1 MSEIKLIIWDL
12 DDTLWKGTLAEQDE
26 VKLKPD
32 VIERIEFLLDRGVV
46 HSICSKNDIKKAEK
60 VLKQFG
66 IYDLFI
72 FPKISFEDK
81 GLRIKKIIEQA
92 QLRAQNVLFVDDND
106 FVLREVL
113 YHNPNIQTQLVD
125 QFMQEDVSNWG
136 KSDSN
141 RERLAQYKILERKE
155 KNKTIFLE
163 KTNDEQAF
171 LKECNI
177 LIQPIPLDI
186 NDPEIERVIELV
198 NRSNQMNYTQ
208 SRIKYE
214 YLFTLFEL
222 KNGDNF
228 KIRVKD
234 KYGDYGV
241 VGYVCILNNT
251 LFHYIFSCRIL
262 GMCVEARM
270 YQWLK
275 KIYPELKPSFNL
287 TKLKSI
293 DTNLEF
299 IQVNLQQNNE
309 EKKLSQ
315 NNKKVLVRGP
325 CLANAISF
333 LLSEHYHVDEE
344 IFSFFEY
351 ANLHFL
357 RENLGGKHDIRFE
370 KTQKAI
376 ENNEYQ
382 MVVNFLESDY
392 YSGNYKIQNKKI
404 PITSN
409 YIFWKSLKTIK
420 QDNQLLGEHIKTMM
434 INGMR
439 DIKRFNLDNRF
450 SPWPRIEKVLN
461 ITLAWFGERWRKIL
475 YQLIFYFVFKNYRGY
490 VSEKQFEKNIL
501 WYIGLFP
508 EYVRLIFINPPEK
521 IALPLMNQEQNERI
535 IKRTQLLNKI
545 MRSIAKEKPNVL
557 LLEMDDILEQDDIV
571 DSFSH
576 LKRKG
581 YIKLSQSLLQTA
593 KGSFSGVEV

>member
-1 MSEIKLIIWDL
+1 MNEIKLIIWDL
-12 DDTLWKGTLAEQDE
+12 DDTLWKGTLADQD
-26 VKLKPD
+26 D
-32 VIERIEFLLDRGVV
+32 VILNQDVIARIEYLLNRGIV
-46 HSICSKNDIKKAEK
+46 HSICSKNDVRKAEK
-60 VLKQFG
+60 MLKQLG
-66 IYDLFI
+66 IYEFFI

-92 QLRAQNVLFVDDND
+92 QLREQNVLFVDDNE

-113 YHNPNIQTQLVD
+113 FHNPNIAVKLAD

-136 KSDSN
+136 KNDSN
-141 RERLAQYKILERKE
+141 RERLAHYKILERKE
-155 KNKTIFLE
+155 KNKITFLE
-163 KTNDEQAF
+163 KNNDEHAF

-177 LIQPIPLDI
+177 KIQLIPLDI
-186 NDPEIERVIELV
+186 NDHEIERVIELV
-198 NRSNQMNYTQ
+198 NRSNQMNYTR

-222 KNGDNF
+222 KNGSNF
-228 KIRVKD
+228 KIRVED

-251 LFHYIFSCRIL
+251 LFHYVFSCRIL

-275 KIYPELKPSFNL
+275 AMYPELKPSFNIS
-287 TKLKSI
+287 KLKNVDI
-293 DTNLEF
+293 NLDF
-299 IQVNLQQNNE
+299 IAINLQQE
-309 EKKLSQ
+309 SDEKKSTP
-315 NNKKVLVRGP
+315 NSKKVLVRGP
-325 CLANAISF
+325 CLANAVSF

-357 RENLGGKHDIRFE
+357 RENLEGKQDTRFD
-370 KTQKAI
+370 KTRKAI
-376 ENNEYQ
+376 ESNEYH
-382 MVVNFLESDY
+382 MIVNFLESDY
-392 YSGNYKIQNKKI
+392 YSGNYKIQSKKI
-404 PITSN
+404 PVTSS

-420 QDNQLLGEHIKTMM
+420 QDNQVLGEHIKTMM

-450 SPWPRIEKVLN
+450 SPWPRIEKIVN
-461 ITLAWFGERWRKIL
+461 ATLDWFGDRWRKIL
-475 YQLIFYFVFKNYRGY
+475 YQFIFYFVFKNYRGY
-490 VSEKQFEKNIL
+490 VSEKQFENNVL

-508 EYVRLIFINPPEK
+508 EHVKLLFINPPEK
-521 IALPLMNQEQNERI
+521 IPLPLMTQEQNERI
-535 IKRTQLLNKI
+535 VKRTELLNKI
-545 MRSIAKEKPNVL
+545 MRNIAKEKPNVL
-557 LLEMDDILEQDDIV
+557 LLEMDDILDQEDIV

-581 YIKLSQSLLQTA
+581 YIKLSQLLLKTA
-593 KGSFSGVEV
+593 KCSFAGN